1 LHAMTPL
8 WADHVIYAVGD
19 LDAAAKRFSER
30 FGLASVPG
38 GRHRG
43 WGTANRIVPLGTSYL
58 ELVAVVDPEEAGA
71 SDFGRAVS
79 DAVAQRE
86 QLVGWAVATEDIEP
100 IARRLDLEVVAGSRT
115 RPDGSTLS
123 WRVAGLARAM
133 EAGALPL
140 FIQWDGPSEFHPG
153 AAAARHRSRPLGIAW
168 IELTADERQLRE
180 WLGESDLPLRIAAGP
195 QSLSAVGIG
204 TADGEVV
211 VH

>member
-1 LHAMTPL
+1 MTPL
-8 WADHVIYAVGD
+8 RADHAIYAVED
-19 LDAAAKRFSER
+19 LDAADKRFSER
-30 FGLASVPG
+30 FGLASVRG

-43 WGTANRIVPLGTSYL
+43 WGTANRIIPLGTTYL
-58 ELVAVVDPEEAGA
+58 ELVAVVDLEEAGG
-71 SDFGRAVS
+71 SDFGRAVLE
-79 DAVAQRE
+79 AVAQRE
-86 QLVGWAVATEDIEP
+86 QLVGWAVATDDIEP

-140 FIQWDGPSEFHPG
+140 FIQWDGPSELHPG
-153 AAAARHRSRPLGIAW
+153 AAGAQHRSRPLGIAW
-168 IELTADERQLRE
+168 IEVTADERVLRE
-180 WLGESDLPLRIAAGP
+180 WLGDCDPPLRIAAGP

-211 VH
+211 VR

>member
-1 LHAMTPL
+1 MTPL
-8 WADHVIYAVGD
+8 RADHVIYAVED
-19 LDAAAKRFSER
+19 LDAADKRFSER
-30 FGLASVPG
+30 FGLASVRG

-43 WGTANRIVPLGTSYL
+43 WGTANRIIPLGTTYL
-58 ELVAVVDPEEAGA
+58 ELVAVVDPEEAGG
-71 SDFGRAVS
+71 SDFGRAVLE
-79 DAVAQRE
+79 AVEQRE
-86 QLVGWAVATEDIEP
+86 QLVGWAVATDDIEP

-140 FIQWDGPSEFHPG
+140 FIQWDGPSELHPG
-153 AAAARHRSRPLGIAW
+153 AAEARHRSRALGIAW
-168 IELTADERQLRE
+168 IELTADERLMRD

-211 VH
+211 VR